1 MVNYNKKGYISM
13 YTVLLVDDETAVL
26 DSLVEGIHWQQYGVG
41 NVLTATD
48 GLQATDILANH
59 AVDLLITDI
68 RMPHLDG
75 LSLLKTVRSTYP
87 ETHCIILSAYEE
99 FEYAKQAML
108 LGVENYLL
116 KPLEIEE
123 MEESIERALD
133 NIYASRKISDRLFRN
148 NIFTRWVNRTIATSE
163 LAERA
168 NLLRLNLYLPEYCAV
183 IVCKKQSALSLSS
196 FCQSC
201 VERLSANYDVH
212 HFKNDFGH
220 HVFVIGGGQIVAEK
234 IVSFFSAEAS
244 QKKLS
249 HLILL
254 SVGCIVPGAD
264 RVPESYQYAQKLIEN
279 DATNPS
285 HTSTLGMTVMK
296 TDMHSE
302 QEEVSLIQQLTLL
315 LQTEDED
322 STGSKIQSIVNHL
335 EELMK
340 VKSFP
345 SVQMLVSHS
354 LLRLFAQEF
363 PQQPEAQEQMNNR
376 IRSTRSLT
384 DADAFTADLQGLL
397 EFSRVLYKYYVN
409 QMHPLIQA
417 AIRYI
422 HTQYAEPISIPDFC
436 LQAKVSSPYLGYLFK
451 KETGYFFNNYLT
463 QHRIYCS
470 IPLLLDTD
478 MRINDIAT
486 HVGFTSASYYITRF
500 KQQIGLSP
508 IKYRSQV
515 R

>member
-1 MVNYNKKGYISM
+1 M

-26 DSLVEGIHWQQYGVG
+26 DSLVQGIHWQQYGVG
-41 NVLTATD
+41 SVLIATD
-48 GLQATDILANH
+48 GQQAIDILAEH
-59 AVDLLITDI
+59 PVDLMITDI
-68 RMPHLDG
+68 KMPRVDG
-75 LSLLKTVRSTYP
+75 LSLLKMVRSTYP

-99 FEYAKQAML
+99 FEYAKQAMR

-116 KPLEIEE
+116 KPLDIEE

-133 NIYASRKISDRLFRN
+133 NIYASRKISDRLFRD
-148 NIFTRWVNRTIATSE
+148 NIFTRWVNRTITTNE

-183 IVCKKQSALSLSS
+183 IVCKKQELLSLSS
-196 FCQSC
+196 FCQNC
-201 VERLSANYDVH
+201 MERLSANYDVH

-220 HVFVIGGGQIVAEK
+220 HVFIVGGGQITSEQ
-234 IVSFFSAEAS
+234 IVSIFSAAAS
-244 QKKLS
+244 KNKLS

-264 RVPESYQYAQKLIEN
+264 RVPESYQYAQKLIDN
-279 DATNPS
+279 DTISPAQSSPM
-285 HTSTLGMTVMK
+285 GITVIQ

-302 QEEVSLIQQLTLL
+302 QEEIALIQQLTPLFQAEEGEEPPSDKFQKVIEQL
-315 LQTEDED
+315 VELVRTKSVSAVQT
-322 STGSKIQSIVNHL
+322 
-335 EELMK
+335 
-340 VKSFP
+340 
-345 SVQMLVSHS
+345 LVSHS

-376 IRSTRSLT
+376 IRMTRSLT
-384 DADAFTADLQGLL
+384 DADSFIADLPGLL
-397 EFSRVLYKYYVN
+397 EFSSVLYRYYIN

-422 HTQYAEPISIPDFC
+422 HTQYAESISIPDFC

-478 MRINDIAT
+478 MRINDIAA